1 MNPTLKKEITK
12 IFFQTFS
19 DLKDQGKLEIFIKD
33 FLTEEEMDMLTKRL
47 GIIYWLR
54 KKRGIEN
61 IMENLKVS
69 EGDIVEAAKMM
80 EKDGIKAAIKNLE
93 AEEWANVW
101 AEKINAFRP
110 RHKKLGTSR

>member
-1 MNPTLKKEITK
+1 MNPTLNKEIVR

-19 DLKDQGKLEIFIKD
+19 DLKDQNKLDIFIKD
-33 FLTEEEMDMLTKRL
+33 FLTEEEMNKLTKRL
-47 GIIYWLR
+47 AIIYWLR

-69 EGDIVEAAKMM
+69 ELDIANAAKLM

-93 AEEWANVW
+93 AEEFANVW
-101 AEKINAFRP
+101 AEKIQKLGLKA
-110 RHKKLGTSR
+110 KKLV

>member
-1 MNPTLKKEITK
+1 MNPVLKKEIVKT
-12 IFFQTFS
+12 FFQTFS

-33 FLTEEEMDMLTKRL
+33 FLTEEEFDNLAKRL
-47 GIIYWLR
+47 AIIYWLR

-69 EGDIVEAAKMM
+69 EKDIAEAARLI
-80 EKDGIKAAIKNLE
+80 EKQGIKVAIKNLE

-101 AEKINAFRP
+101 SEKIRKFA
-110 RHKKLGTSR
+110 KK